1 MDVTVFLVD
10 DHEIVRRGVRTLID
24 NESDL
29 TVIGE
34 ASTVVEALAQI
45 PEAGPRVALLDLH
58 LPDGTGV
65 ELCRAVREQCPDI
78 ACLILTSYE
87 DDGAIVEATAAG
99 AAGYLLKQIRGGEIL
114 SAIRAAAQGQT
125 VLDAARASGGH
136 RAPRR
141 DQGEAELDA
150 RAESLSPQERRILDH
165 LATGASNRE
174 IADELGLAEKTVK
187 NYVSGLLSKMGM
199 TRRTEAAVYAV
210 RLAERRRG

>member
-99 AAGYLLKQIRGGEIL
+99 AAGYLLK
-114 SAIRAAAQGQT
+114 
-125 VLDAARASGGH
+125 
-136 RAPRR
+136 
-141 DQGEAELDA
+141 
-150 RAESLSPQERRILDH
+150 
-165 LATGASNRE
+165 
-174 IADELGLAEKTVK
+174 
-187 NYVSGLLSKMGM
+187 
-199 TRRTEAAVYAV
+199 
-210 RLAERRRG
+210 